1 MIVKFFSIHSEN
13 CKNVYIG
20 FTTKSSILQVFEQY
34 KYFYNQYVNK
44 TTRTKRR
51 YFPIFEQ
58 NDPYIV
64 LIGECEV
71 KSSEELFKTLREI
84 KLIHQENC
92 INFKEIYHE
101 NIENAVRKYKR
112 KSLMENQKNIKS
124 PTIEKNTVKKSTKSE
139 MNITLS
145 FPIQN
150 IELRP

>member
-124 PTIEKNTVKKSTKSE
+124 PTIEK
-139 MNITLS
+139 IL
-145 FPIQN
+145 
-150 IELRP
+150 